1 MNIYKTFI
9 LFILSF
15 ATIAALHAD
24 ENTAHEVLI
33 EIKIKCPMS
42 EELKAFV
49 KSIPDPESQSVGLEE
64 WKASFMSNMTRLMD
78 LVESKKMFDAQWSVK
93 TDDQL
98 PFLVNEAS

>member
-1 MNIYKTFI
+1 MNLHKTFF
-9 LFILSF
+9 LLLLSF
-15 ATIAALHAD
+15 ATLSFMHAD

-64 WKASFMSNMTRLMD
+64 WKASFISNMTRLMD
-78 LVESKKMFDAQWSVK
+78 LVESKKMFDAHWSVK

-98 PFLVNEAS
+98 PFLVKDAS